1 MLGVEGPV
9 DSLSTR
15 GSTSNETAGAA
26 DSSLVGQWLTWAGV
40 GVVVLSVFGGV
51 FPYFA
56 NGLGLPLDGAP
67 DGVMTTWRTVLH
79 LVPGVAGIG
88 AGLGMVVWGRRRV
101 AGAASNPAGGRLI
114 GRASLVVGAWFAIG
128 PYLYGIVAPSEAHGT
143 GGHAGMIMANGM
155 SWAADAMMPVFGKM
169 TVVPTTANC
178 ALTMGICHWA
188 VGGLIVF
195 AGLVALGAGTGVG
208 PLAGL
213 FKAGT
218 AEDLSGPGA

>member
-1 MLGVEGPV
+1 MLGVQGPL

-15 GSTSNETAGAA
+15 GSTSEQAAGAIDA
-26 DSSLVGQWLTWAGV
+26 SLVGRWLTWAGI
-40 GVVVLSVFGGV
+40 GIVVLSVFGGV

-56 NGLGLPLDGAP
+56 NGLGLPLDGAA
-67 DGVMTTWRTVLH
+67 DGVMTTWRTLLH
-79 LVPGVAGIG
+79 LVPGVAGIV

-101 AGAASNPAGGRLI
+101 AGARFDPAGGRLI
-114 GRASLVVGAWFAIG
+114 SRAALVVGAWFAVG

-143 GGHAGMIMANGM
+143 GGHAGMVMTHGM
-155 SWAADAMMPVFGKM
+155 SWASNVMMPVFGKM
-169 TVVPTTANC
+169 TTIPTTANC

-218 AEDLSGPGA
+218 AEDASGTGA